1 MINIAGTSG
10 HVNNKV
16 SISGTNVQEQTQE
29 NNSSV
34 FVAVSS
40 GGGSGSGER
49 GSLTI
54 LKREKTGRRF
64 PEQISIADKDNEQLL
79 RTGTTDD
86 NGKLTF
92 GNIRYGT
99 YI

>member
-1 MINIAGTSG
+1 MIQYQSLINIAGTSG
-10 HVNNKV
+10 HVHNKV

-54 LKREKTGRRF
+54 LKTGKAAHRF
-64 PEQISIADKDNEQLL
+64 LEQIFNCGQKIMSGFCGQERL
-79 RTGTTDD
+79 TT
-86 NGKLTF
+86 TAS
-92 GNIRYGT
+92 
-99 YI
+99 